1 MLKIFKITAL
11 LEGISYLVLF
21 SNMLFIKPNY
31 FELYHTLLYPIG
43 MSHGILF
50 IGYILLAFLL
60 KKPLNWNFKIFAIV
74 LMASLVPFGTF
85 YVDKKYLNENVLI

>member
-11 LEGISYLVLF
+11 LEGISFLVLIA
-21 SNMLFIKPNY
+21 NMLVLKTNNPEI
-31 FELYHTLLYPIG
+31 YHTIVRPFGLG
-43 MSHGILF
+43 HGALF
-50 IGYILLAFLL
+50 IGYIILAFLL
-60 KKPLNWNFKIFAIV
+60 KKPLNWNFKILAIV

>member
-11 LEGISYLVLF
+11 LEGISFLVLIA
-21 SNMLFIKPNY
+21 NMLVLKTNNP
-31 FELYHTLLYPIG
+31 ELYHTIVRPFGLG
-43 MSHGILF
+43 HGALF
-50 IGYILLAFLL
+50 IGYIILAFLL